1 MILLGSPSKLST
13 FGSPF
18 KIKKV
23 VDIAT
28 VIEQFVHKPNK
39 PTEMKNL
46 KESMKKIVIEQNDNE
61 NESPLGR
68 FLLFL
73 YQFLTLVSFPV
84 KCTFC
89 TYFVWL
95 FNTWMHP
102 FLKYLPSEMMI
113 FKEWNLALW
122 CLWVV
127 FLSWNA
133 QHKDKGKWFTPPLL

>member
-28 VIEQFVHKPNK
+28 DIEQFVHKPNK

-46 KESMKKIVIEQNDNE
+46 KESMKKIVVENDNE

-68 FLLFL
+68 FL
-73 YQFLTLVSFPV
+73 S
-84 KCTFC
+84 
-89 TYFVWL
+89 
-95 FNTWMHP
+95 
-102 FLKYLPSEMMI
+102 I
-113 FKEWNLALW
+113 
-122 CLWVV
+122 V
-127 FLSWNA
+127 FLMLS
-133 QHKDKGKWFTPPLL
+133 